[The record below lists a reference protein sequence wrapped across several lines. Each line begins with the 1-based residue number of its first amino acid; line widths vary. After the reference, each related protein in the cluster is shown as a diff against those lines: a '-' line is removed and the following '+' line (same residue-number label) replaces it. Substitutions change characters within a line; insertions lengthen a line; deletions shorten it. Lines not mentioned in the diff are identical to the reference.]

1 MGGTV
6 MLCNNC
12 GQQNAPGARI
22 CVACAA
28 PLAASDAKINCPT
41 CKAENSSAERYCIK
55 CGSLLVK
62 TGRPPA
68 PPEPKKPAYTYRTT
82 VRKLDPMPQASVK
95 PPVANAYTQSPVS
108 TPVNSYTASPVAPV
122 KTPEQKKKAEQMDAL
137 SALLSS
143 KNSVVCSYCG
153 ALNENAD
160 GDCFVCGEPL
170 YKETKR
176 AEPEEPVVAQK
187 PKAEPV
193 KKKKQL
199 PLHVVIFRKVFG
211 LGKKKD
217 TKKAGKEAAKNK
229 KGIPLPDKKILIGA
243 IAALLVLVLVIGVAS
258 AGGSENVLIYD
269 ETDYKLFYSVGS
281 GQALLYADGKQISA
295 EAASEEPKTVF
306 YDMYGTCGVY
316 TTPVQEGGVVTT
328 AVYYFN
334 SKGATR
340 IINSVNSCIYLS
352 ADGSAL
358 LYIDASNALALYD
371 VKTGESVTI
380 VENGGYITGAFAL
393 SPDGDYVMYGYRN
406 QSGTNSVCIWN
417 NGDVKEI
424 CSSGVPIAVSEGG
437 KKVYYLTVLNNTY
450 DFYVTSYRRPSKFT
464 KIASGIYANALKFN
478 ADLSEVLFT
487 LLDGGTYYSKNG
499 KQAQRVAST
508 NMYPIVCNSV
518 NYKSC
523 SGLATIYGVSE
534 FFNNFW
540 IGENGLYY
548 VESGEEAL
556 MLVAGVLDYDISY
569 SGEKLVYVDM
579 QGNLFI
585 ADRKNAQDTK
595 EPIAENV
602 TAAAV
607 TGNSKDVYYLNSVHA
622 LCSVNEKNESVL
634 IAQDVDGIM
643 CTEEGVY
650 YKNIVAQGSPYALN
664 FCSNAKNGKT
674 VADSVLNFQIS
685 DGCAYYTTGDGQHMY
700 YSKNGNRSFKQLY

>member
-1 MGGTV
+1 

-62 TGRPPA
+62 VGRPPA
-68 PPEPKKPAYTYRTT
+68 PPEPKKPAYTYRPT
-82 VRKLDPMPQASVK
+82 VRQLDPMPQASVK
-95 PPVANAYTQSPVS
+95 PPVTNTYTQSPVS
-108 TPVNSYTASPVAPV
+108 APVNTYTASPVSPA

-143 KNSVVCSYCG
+143 KNDIVCSYCG
-153 ALNENAD
+153 SLNDSTD
-160 GDCFVCGEPL
+160 GDCAVCGEPL
-170 YKETKR
+170 YKEEKR
-176 AEPEEPVVAQK
+176 KEPEEPVAPQK
-187 PKAEPV
+187 PKTVPV

-199 PLHVVIFRKVFG
+199 PLHVVVFRKIFG
-211 LGKKKD
+211 LGKKKN
-217 TKKAGKEAAKNK
+217 AADNK
-229 KGIPLPDKKILIGA
+229 KKSLQLPDKKVIIGA
-243 IAALLVLVLVIGVAS
+243 VAVLLALILVIGVAAS
-258 AGGSENVLIYD
+258 GGSDNTLIYD
-269 ETDYKLFYSVGS
+269 GTDYKLFYSVGS
-281 GQALLYADGKQISA
+281 GQALLYADGKNISA
-295 EAASEEPKTVF
+295 EPASEEPKTVF
-306 YDMYGTCGVY
+306 YDMYGTCGIY

-340 IINSVNSCIYLS
+340 ILNSVNSCIYLS

-358 LYIDASNALALYD
+358 LYIDAAAALALYD

-380 VENGGYITGAFAL
+380 AENGGYISGAFAL

-417 NGDVKEI
+417 DGDKKEI

-450 DFYVTSYRRPSKFT
+450 DFYVTSYRRPAKFT

-487 LLDGGTYYSKNG
+487 LLDGGTYYSKDG
-499 KQAQRVAST
+499 RQAQRVAST
-508 NMYPIVCNSV
+508 AMYPIVCSTV
-518 NYKSC
+518 NFKTC

-534 FFNNFW
+534 FFDNFW

-548 VESGEEAL
+548 VEAGEEAL
-556 MLVAGVLDYDISY
+556 MLVAGVLDYDLSY
-569 SGEKLVYVDM
+569 NGERLVYVDT
-579 QGNLFI
+579 QGKLFI
-585 ADRKNAQDTK
+585 ADRKNAQSTK
-595 EPIAENV
+595 EPVAENV

-607 TGNSKDVYYLNSVHA
+607 TGNGKDVYYLNSVHA
-622 LCSVNEKNESVL
+622 LCSVNDKNESVL

-650 YKNIVAQGSPYALN
+650 YKNISAQGNPYALN
-664 FCSNAKNGKT
+664 YCSNAKSGKP

>member
-1 MGGTV
+1 

-82 VRKLDPMPQASVK
+82 VRQLDPMPQANVK
-95 PPVANAYTQSPVS
+95 PPVANTYTQSPVS
-108 TPVNSYTASPVAPV
+108 APVNTYTASPVSPT
-122 KTPEQKKKAEQMDAL
+122 KTAEQKKKAEQMDAL

-143 KNSVVCSYCG
+143 KNEVVCSYCG

-160 GDCFVCGEPL
+160 GDCAVCGEPL
-170 YKETKR
+170 YKEEKR
-176 AEPEEPVVAQK
+176 KEPEEPVVVQK
-187 PKAEPV
+187 PKPAPA
-193 KKKKQL
+193 KSKKQL

-217 TKKAGKEAAKNK
+217 AKKENKEPTTAKK
-229 KGIPLPDKKILIGA
+229 KGFQLPDKKILIGA
-243 IAALLVLVLVIGVAS
+243 VAVFLALVLIIGVAS
-258 AGGSENVLIYD
+258 SGGSSDNILIYD

-281 GQALLYADGKQISA
+281 GQALLYADGKNISA
-295 EAASEEPKTVF
+295 EPAAEEPKTVF
-306 YDMYGTCGVY
+306 YDMYGTCGIY

-334 SKGATR
+334 AKGATR

-352 ADGSAL
+352 ADGSSL
-358 LYIDASNALALYD
+358 LYIDAAAALALYD

-380 VENGGYITGAFAL
+380 AENGGYISGAFAL

-417 NGDVKEI
+417 NGEQKEI

-450 DFYVTSYRRPSKFT
+450 DFYVTSYRRPAKFT

-487 LLDGGTYYSKNG
+487 LLDGGTYYSKEG

-508 NMYPIVCNSV
+508 SMYPIICNSV
-518 NYKSC
+518 NFKSC

-534 FFNNFW
+534 FFDNFW
-540 IGENGLYY
+540 IGENGLYF
-548 VESGEEAL
+548 VEAGEEAL
-556 MLVAGVLDYDISY
+556 MLVAGVLDYDLSY
-569 SGEKLVYVDM
+569 DGERLVYADA
-579 QGNLFI
+579 QGKLFV
-585 ADRKNAQDTK
+585 ADRKNAQSTK

-602 TAAAV
+602 TAVAV
-607 TGNSKDVYYLNSVHA
+607 TGNGKDVYYLNSVHA
-622 LCSVNEKNESVL
+622 LCCVNDKNESVL

-650 YKNIVAQGSPYALN
+650 YKNIAAQGSPYALN
-664 FCSNAKNGKT
+664 FCSNAKSGKT